1 MALKV
6 KGLVKAYDGTKII
19 DGFDIEFPE
28 RGVVCLLGRS
38 GCGKTTLI
46 NCLAGLEKPDSG
58 KIEGIEDKKLSFVF
72 QEDRL
77 LPWINA
83 RNNVLAVNDNEELCD
98 DILQKMG
105 LAEHSKK
112 LPGELSG
119 GMRQRVAIARAAAYG
134 GDIIMLDEP
143 FKGIDVKTKASVI
156 ELVKEFIKDRLCVF
170 ITHDLEEAKML
181 ADRIVIL
188 DGPPIRV
195 VREVGAGEL
204 EGEDLGE
211 IIKRTF

>member
-38 GCGKTTLI
+38 GCGKTTLL

-58 KIEGIEDKKLSFVF
+58 KIEGLEGKKLSFVF

-83 RNNVLAVNDNEELCD
+83 RNNVLAVNDNEKLCD

-119 GMRQRVAIARAAAYG
+119 GMRQRVAIARASAYG

-156 ELVKEFIKDRLCVF
+156 ELVKEFIRDRLCVF

>member
-28 RGVVCLLGRS
+28 KGVVCLLGRS

-58 KIEGIEDKKLSFVF
+58 KIEGIEGKKLSFVF

-119 GMRQRVAIARAAAYG
+119 GMRQRVTIARAAAYG

-156 ELVKEFIKDRLCVF
+156 ELVKEFIKDKLCVF

>member
-46 NCLAGLEKPDSG
+46 NCLAGLEKSDSG
-58 KIEGIEDKKLSFVF
+58 EIEGIEGKKLSFVF

-83 RNNVLAVNDNEELCD
+83 RNNVIAVNGNEELCD
-98 DILQKMG
+98 GILRKMG

-134 GDIIMLDEP
+134 GDIVMLDEP

-156 ELVKEFIKDRLCVF
+156 ELVKEFIKDRLCIF

-211 IIKRTF
+211 IIKRMF